1 MNHPLGAA
9 VGLLLAFAPL
19 TVVAGP
25 YDPKPSTRPYGEVT
39 YGETWRAYSGATL
52 VSPNGHQAAPRD
64 FGDQG
69 RGIKKNRDGSTKGC
83 LVSRYNDITYSRCD
97 PRLVTPADKP
107 GQTAGTV
114 KKPEQRSLRSPPKE

>member
-1 MNHPLGAA
+1 MTGPLGVG

-39 YGETWRAYSGATL
+39 YGETRKAYSGAAL

-69 RGIKKNRDGSTKGC
+69 RGLKKNRDGSTEGC
-83 LVSRYNDITYSRCD
+83 MVSHYNDITYSRCD
-97 PRLVTPADKP
+97 PRLVMPGEKP
-107 GQTAGTV
+107 GHTAGTA
-114 KKPEQRSLRSPPKE
+114 KKPEQRSLRLAPKE